1 MGTGADRPFSSVGPG
16 VFGVMKSAKFYVFG
30 HRGACGS
37 EPENTVRSV
46 RRALEMGADGI
57 EVDVY
62 LLHGRLMVM
71 HDNTLDRTTNG
82 RGRLVEKSFAEL
94 RALDA
99 GMGEKIPVLEEILNV
114 LQPGVLL
121 NIELKGP
128 NTAAPV
134 VDFIE
139 ETALRGTWRHE
150 DFLISSFDHSSL
162 REVKSRQAGILLGAL
177 FEDANAC
184 IVTRAVDLGAWS
196 VHIHRRLVSGS
207 LVMEA
212 HRRGLKVFVYTI
224 NEVAEMRMLRDLGVD
239 GIFTDYPD
247 LAVGI

>member
-1 MGTGADRPFSSVGPG
+1 
-16 VFGVMKSAKFYVFG
+16 MKSARFYVFG

-46 RRALEMGADGI
+46 RRALEMGANGI

-71 HDNTLDRTTNG
+71 HDDTLDRTTNG
-82 RGRLVEKSFAEL
+82 RGRLVEKTFAEL

-99 GMGEKIPVLEEILNV
+99 GMGEKIPMLEEILDV
-114 LQPGVLL
+114 LRPGVLL

-134 VDFIE
+134 VDFIKE
-139 ETALRGTWRHE
+139 RVLQGASHHE

-162 REVKSRQAGILLGAL
+162 RAVKSRQAWVLLGAL
-177 FEDANAC
+177 FEDAHAC
-184 IVTRAVDLGAWS
+184 IVTRAVELGAWS
-196 VHIHRRLVSGS
+196 VHIHRRLVSDS

-212 HRRGLKVFVYTI
+212 HRMGLKVFVYTI
-224 NEVAEMRMLRDLGVD
+224 NEVADMRMLRDLGVD